1 MSRFMRRIYKREEGF
16 TLIELLIVIAILG
29 ILALL
34 AIPRMGNITETA
46 RQRTDEANQR
56 ILKSAAA
63 MYYAEHSGT
72 MTESVTW
79 TGDEKTDEDDNPIT
93 DKEGNP
99 IGEGWE
105 DYLDEWPKHPE
116 GKKYEVTID
125 TNGNITVDAKDKG
138 NDKGENG
145 E

>member
-46 RQRTDEANQR
+46 QKRTDEANQR

-63 MYYAEHSGT
+63 MWYAQNPGES
-72 MTESVTW
+72 TEW
-79 TGDEKTDEDDNPIT
+79 TGNEGEDW
-93 DKEGNP
+93 G
-99 IGEGWE
+99 

-116 GKKYEVTID
+116 GNKKYKVEID
-125 TNGNITVDAKDKG
+125 TNGNITVDAVDAK
-138 NDKGENG
+138 NNE

>member
-34 AIPRMGNITETA
+34 AIPRMGNITQTA
-46 RQRTDEANQR
+46 QQRTDEANQR

-72 MTESVTW
+72 MTEQVTW
-79 TGDEKTDEDDNPIT
+79 GVGQNEDIW
-93 DKEGNP
+93 K
-99 IGEGWE
+99 
-105 DYLDEWPKHPE
+105 DYLDEWPDNPL
-116 GKKYEVTID
+116 GTGDYVVTINKNGTITIDLSTGTTTD
-125 TNGNITVDAKDKG
+125 TNS
-138 NDKGENG
+138 
-145 E
+145 

>member
-46 RQRTDEANQR
+46 QKRTDEANQR

-72 MTESVTW
+72 MSASVIWNES
-79 TGDEKTDEDDNPIT
+79 N
-93 DKEGNP
+93 GNW
-99 IGEGWE
+99 GA
-105 DYLDEWPKHPE
+105 YLDEWPKHPE
-116 GKKYEVTID
+116 GKSYEVEIN
-125 TNGNITVDAKDKG
+125 TNGDITITVK
-138 NDKGENG
+138 
-145 E
+145 

>member
-34 AIPRMGNITETA
+34 AIPRMGNITQTA
-46 RQRTDEANQR
+46 QQRTDEANRR

-72 MTESVTW
+72 MTASVTW
-79 TGDEKTDEDDNPIT
+79 GVNTNKDQ
-93 DKEGNP
+93 
-99 IGEGWE
+99 WE
-105 DYLDEWPKHPE
+105 DYLDDWPDNPLGE
-116 GKKYEVTID
+116 GEYTVTIGSNGDISISVTTTGDSNGD
-125 TNGNITVDAKDKG
+125 TSETSQ
-138 NDKGENG
+138 
-145 E
+145 

>member
-46 RQRTDEANQR
+46 QKRTDEANRR

-72 MTESVTW
+72 MTEQITW
-79 TGDEKTDEDDNPIT
+79 
-93 DKEGNP
+93 
-99 IGEGWE
+99 
-105 DYLDEWPKHPE
+105 
-116 GKKYEVTID
+116 
-125 TNGNITVDAKDKG
+125 
-138 NDKGENG
+138 KGETKKDDKDNQ
-145 E
+145 